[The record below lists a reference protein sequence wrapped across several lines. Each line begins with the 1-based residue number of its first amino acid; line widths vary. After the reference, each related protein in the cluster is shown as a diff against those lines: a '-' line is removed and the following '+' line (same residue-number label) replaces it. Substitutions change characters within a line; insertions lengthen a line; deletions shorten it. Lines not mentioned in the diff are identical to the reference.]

1 MLAKALTLIGLM
13 LAIWGLLRRASALMG
28 SGPPEPARV
37 TEMVRCTACGA
48 WHERGVRCG
57 CAEPPTP

>member
-13 LAIWGLLRRASALMG
+13 LALWGLFRRASAVLG
-28 SGPPEPARV
+28 SGSPEPARV
-37 TEMVRCTACGA
+37 TDMVRCTACGA
-48 WHERGVRCG
+48 FHERGRPCG